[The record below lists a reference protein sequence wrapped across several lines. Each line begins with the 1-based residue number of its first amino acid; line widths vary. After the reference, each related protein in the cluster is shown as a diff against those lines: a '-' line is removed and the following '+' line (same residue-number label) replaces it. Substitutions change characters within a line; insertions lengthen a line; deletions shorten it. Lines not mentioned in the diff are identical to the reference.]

1 MKNETLKDILVDRVK
16 WRIEEIAKSVE
27 LINFDKV
34 SESELNE
41 LLNHLDEISMN
52 YLLILTRSF
61 FR

>member
-1 MKNETLKDILVDRVK
+1 MKNETLKDILVDGVK

-27 LINFDKV
+27 LANFDKA

-41 LLNHLDEISMN
+41 LLTHLDKS
-52 YLLILTRSF
+52 LLGITRL